1 MFLINIWHMDR
12 VDLVGKEK
20 QIPLQFHL
28 VFSVMKLNDHIV
40 ILLYLWPSNQLCHVN
55 KPHNNTDIN
64 IKCIGQLST
73 AY

>member
-40 ILLYLWPSNQLCHVN
+40 ILLYL
-55 KPHNNTDIN
+55 
-64 IKCIGQLST
+64 
-73 AY
+73 